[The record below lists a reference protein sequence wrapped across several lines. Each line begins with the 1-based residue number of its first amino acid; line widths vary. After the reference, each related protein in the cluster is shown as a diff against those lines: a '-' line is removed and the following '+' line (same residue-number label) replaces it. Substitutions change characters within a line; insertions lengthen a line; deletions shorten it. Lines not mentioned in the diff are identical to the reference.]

1 MSSPK
6 RLERT
11 EEEFKIK
18 NKTKQK
24 KLKRPKTMPASGS
37 DPVVRKLITGTMMTF
52 E

>member
-24 KLKRPKTMPASGS
+24 TKETKNNACFWIRSCCQKV
-37 DPVVRKLITGTMMTF
+37 DYWDNDDI
-52 E
+52 